1 MYCLC
6 KRLPGVMFSNICMD
20 GDNGSGS
27 DTHRIAT
34 SCRIDA
40 PPVVPWPV
48 SQARITR
55 PCLRD
60 FFFKNQPSYGVLAEG
75 TLGRRRR
82 RHWATGRPP
91 GVSRPL
97 TRWRCDKRPA
107 IPPVGVSCFFSQ
119 GVRGQSVELHCV

>member
-1 MYCLC
+1 
-6 KRLPGVMFSNICMD
+6 MFSNICMD

-60 FFFKNQPSYGVLAEG
+60 FFLKTNRLTEYLQRGPWEGDGGETGQRDGHQGSHVLSLAGGVTKDQLSLQSAFRVSFLKASVGNLSSYTASKNPRG
-75 TLGRRRR
+75 
-82 RHWATGRPP
+82 
-91 GVSRPL
+91 
-97 TRWRCDKRPA
+97 
-107 IPPVGVSCFFSQ
+107 SQ
-119 GVRGQSVELHCV
+119 GV